1 VTITAEPTLSAK
13 KHVILLVSPQH
24 RDSLSDQIEDMGWAV
39 VAARRFEGME
49 RRLAE
54 IGASVVILDF
64 RGTAAGEIG
73 DLGALLAAGGSH
85 NPALVAIT
93 ERGDSLAIDA
103 AIAAGAVQV
112 IQAPFSSDD
121 VHIALRLASRHVSGV
136 GGGGGAEQTLPQMS
150 AHRDVL
156 TGLHDQR
163 AVRDWIGQR
172 LQPDSAHRVS
182 VLLISITRF
191 DTINSAFGVD
201 SGDRVLRSIAHR
213 IEPLVADLGKD
224 TLVARSTGAEFIVC
238 IGDAIPPTRLMLLA
252 ESIVE
257 LIERPIST
265 GSDIIKLGCRVG
277 IAPAHREDR
286 EAIQILKRAD
296 LALAKAKALESGRI
310 QIVSDGQSDIS
321 AASALQADLRVALM
335 RGEIEVLFQPQVSVA
350 SGDIVGVEA
359 LARWQHPVHGELGAA
374 TLFAAAEKSDYMLEL
389 SAHVQREAAFQAAR
403 WPAALSKLRLSINVT
418 AQDIAKPSFVPAF
431 LAMIAESNFP
441 RDRLTVEI
449 TETGLMEDLAV
460 ASDILAALRA
470 QGCRVAIDD
479 FGTGYSSLAY
489 LKALPLDYLK
499 IDRGLSVDIAGSAR
513 DSVVVRGVIDMARSL
528 GLSVIAEGVE
538 TEEQL
543 GLLAREGCN
552 LYQGFLCARPMT
564 TEKLIALMAG

>member
-1 VTITAEPTLSAK
+1 MTITAEPALSPK
-13 KHVILLVSPQH
+13 KHAILLVSPQH

-64 RGTAAGEIG
+64 RGMKADEIG
-73 DLGALLAAGGSH
+73 DLGKLLATGGSH
-85 NPALVAIT
+85 GPALVAIT
-93 ERGDSLAIDA
+93 ERGDSPATDA
-103 AIAAGAVQV
+103 AIAAGAVQ
-112 IQAPFSSDD
+112 IIRAPFSSDD
-121 VHIALRLASRHVSGV
+121 VHVALRLASRHAGAGGDAEKAPVST
-136 GGGGGAEQTLPQMS
+136 A
-150 AHRDVL
+150 ARRDVL

-265 GSDIIKLGCRVG
+265 GSDLIKLGCRVG
-277 IAPAHREDR
+277 IAPAHREDV

-350 SGDIVGVEA
+350 RGDIVGVEA

-403 WPAALSKLRLSINVT
+403 WPAALSNLRLSINVT

-449 TETGLMEDLAV
+449 TETGLMEDLIV
-460 ASDILAALRA
+460 ASEILAALRA

-538 TEEQL
+538 TDEQL

-552 LYQGFLCARPMT
+552 LYQGFLCAKPMT
-564 TEKLIALMAG
+564 TEKLIALMAR